1 MCICVS
7 TLLSTSPSSYFR
19 RPVDCLIE
27 IYIVFQ
33 HNILTVLI
41 GGVTASPATALPST
55 HASSKQ
61 VLKNGLKIIHISLLS
76 PSPIEPSESASH
88 VTKNILILESLK
100 GVVLS
105 GASLIIISAFILI
118 GKCFVC
124 AA

>member
-76 PSPIEPSESASH
+76 PSPIEPSSH